1 MREILNH
8 KIKLT
13 EKLDRKDYEDISS
26 LQKLCLEVDKTALKL
41 ELDYKLSRVAENG
54 EKTNNINEFMY
65 YDGNTLIGY
74 IGIGD
79 YGGDTIEV
87 NGMVH
92 PEYRRKGIFR
102 RLFSL
107 VKAEWEKR
115 KSTTMLLLS
124 DNKSISGLEFIK
136 STDAKYH
143 NSEYEM
149 VLKADGKID
158 LSLKNLTLR
167 KANNNDAKEIAE
179 HDYICFGR
187 ERKEEEIY
195 MPEEEEKFGSITYI
209 AEIED
214 KAIGKVRIEV
224 IDGIGGIYGLAVLP
238 EYRRKGYGREILT
251 QAVEMLKEG
260 NPKSIMLQVVVINE
274 NALNL
279 YKSCGF
285 EETYTMDY
293 YELIKR

>member
-26 LQKLCLEVDKTALKL
+26 LQKLCIEVDKTSLKL
-41 ELDYKLSRVAENG
+41 ELDYKLSRVEENG

-79 YGGDTIEV
+79 FGGDTIEV